1 MKPALSGQSSVS
13 HHSAEV
19 AIDGEGRQPV
29 TWETLMDCLD
39 NTGHSTLASDL
50 RRELCRAMKDG
61 GPSRNRCM
69 VSSTWMFNCD
79 FQYTSGHSCKD
90 IACLQL

>member
-50 RRELCRAMKDG
+50 RRELRRAM
-61 GPSRNRCM
+61 
-69 VSSTWMFNCD
+69 
-79 FQYTSGHSCKD
+79 
-90 IACLQL
+90 